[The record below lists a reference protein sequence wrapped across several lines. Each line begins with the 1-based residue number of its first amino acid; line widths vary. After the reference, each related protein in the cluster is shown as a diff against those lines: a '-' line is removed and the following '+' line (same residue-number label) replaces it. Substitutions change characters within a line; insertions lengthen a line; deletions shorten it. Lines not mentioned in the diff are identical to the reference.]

1 MRLPLVI
8 SYPSAFALIAIS
20 TISSTALA
28 QTDLASRV
36 SRAPDGVVRVQ
47 FASRPGTCGDG
58 RDAIGF
64 RKAFFAESFQS
75 IGDWNAPTCLAGP
88 VRVSLSVSGGQ
99 VTRLKTSV
107 GGSWERTSDRVTD
120 LGTVMPTEAA
130 TYFFALVPK
139 IERAGSR
146 DKSRIL
152 LPAVL
157 ADAGDV
163 IPQLT
168 SLARD
173 DARVQ
178 ETRRQAIQWIGLLGD
193 AKVVPTLVAFARG
206 GGAGPVGEDI
216 DEDDTKPGKKG
227 LATAAMAAL
236 SFLSDGAGVPALIDI
251 SRNGSLSARSS
262 AVFWLGQSGDPR
274 ALASLHT
281 VIEDT
286 REDER
291 VRSHAI
297 FSLSHGDDIPPGEFA
312 YLRAIFPRLTST
324 KMKEQVLMGMEEDKS
339 NGSAWL
345 IARARDSQE
354 SLAIRKNA
362 LFWAGQRDLTP
373 TKELVAVYRSASE
386 ESLKEHAIFVL
397 SQRDDRESIDELMR
411 IAQSDSDKHMRS
423 RAMFWLGQKDDP
435 RVTKFIADRIS
446 R

>member
-1 MRLPLVI
+1 MRLPTLSI
-8 SYPSAFALIAIS
+8 TAALIAAAS
-20 TISSTALA
+20 PAFS
-28 QTDLASRV
+28 QTNLASRV
-36 SRAPDGVVRVQ
+36 SRSPDGVVRVQ

-64 RKAFFAESFQS
+64 RRAFFAESFQS
-75 IGDWNAPTCLAGP
+75 IGKWSAPTCVPGA
-88 VRVSLSVSGGQ
+88 VRVALTVSGAQ

-107 GGSWERTSDRVTD
+107 GGSWAATNERVTD
-120 LGTVMPTEAA
+120 LGTVTPTEAA
-130 TYFFALVPK
+130 SYFFDLVPRL
-139 IERAGSR
+139 ERAGSR

-173 DARVQ
+173 DNRAQ

-193 AKVVPTLVAFARG
+193 SKVVPTLVAFARG
-206 GGAGPVGEDI
+206 GGAGSVAENV
-216 DEDDTKPGKKG
+216 DEDESAPGMKG
-227 LATAAMAAL
+227 LAASAMAAL
-236 SFLSDGAGVPALIDI
+236 SFVADGAGVPALIDI
-251 SRNGSLSARSS
+251 ARTGSLGARSS
-262 AVFWLGQSGDPR
+262 AVFWLGQAGDPR
-274 ALASLHT
+274 AMAALHAI
-281 VIEDT
+281 IENT

-291 VRSHAI
+291 VRAHAI
-297 FSLSHGDDIPPGEFA
+297 FGLSHGDDTPPAEFA
-312 YLRAIFPRLTST
+312 YLRAIFPRLTSE
-324 KMKEQVLMGMEEDKS
+324 KMKEQVLMGMGEDKS

-345 IARARDSQE
+345 IARARDNGE
-354 SLAIRKNA
+354 SMQTRKTA

-373 TKELVAVYRSASE
+373 TKDLVGVYRSASE

-397 SQRDDRESIDELMR
+397 SQRNDSEAIDELMR
-411 IAQSDSDKHMRS
+411 IAQSDSDKHMRA

-435 RVTKFIADRIS
+435 RVTKFIADRIA